1 MTEASSHPSHV
12 LVDGA
17 PINTDIAIQRVG
29 GNHLFQLIA
38 GVSLILTFTLSGQ
51 IIYGLS
57 YLQNID
63 DLDIE
68 CRSDP
73 NQQYITCTK
82 EEACSAGDYR
92 FNTETGLENWIT
104 LIPEMLCYSSTKLT
118 LTGTMYFI
126 GFLIGSILWLRITDI
141 VGRKWLVVGGV
152 ILHILTQ
159 LIYIIHLD
167 VTTLYLATC
176 LLGFKA
182 AITNLVTY
190 LLLVEMVSP
199 GFRAVFCALANG
211 FDGGSNL
218 WLPLAY

>member
-118 LTGTMYFI
+118 LTGLCT
-126 GFLIGSILWLRITDI
+126 S
-141 VGRKWLVVGGV
+141 LVSS
-152 ILHILTQ
+152 
-159 LIYIIHLD
+159 
-167 VTTLYLATC
+167 LAPSS
-176 LLGFKA
+176 G
-182 AITNLVTY
+182 
-190 LLLVEMVSP
+190 
-199 GFRAVFCALANG
+199 CALLT
-211 FDGGSNL
+211 L
-218 WLPLAY
+218 WAASGWSWGVSSSISSPS